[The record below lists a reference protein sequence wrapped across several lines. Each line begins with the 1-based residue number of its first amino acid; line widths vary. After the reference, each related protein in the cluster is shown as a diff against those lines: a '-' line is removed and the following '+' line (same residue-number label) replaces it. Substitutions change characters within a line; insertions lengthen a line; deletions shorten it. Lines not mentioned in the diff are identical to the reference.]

1 MVAHSNAVSP
11 STRGGA
17 YGVGPY
23 GDMLVTTTGG
33 LGYSIAAGEAVVTG
47 TFALGQGV
55 YTVYNDAAVTGS
67 FGARDA
73 TNPRIDLVCVRVRD
87 TDEDATGSEDAGVLI
102 VAGTPA
108 GSPSVP
114 SIASSLGSLLVLA
127 EVLVPST
134 ASGAALTFT
143 DRRQIIAAVGGTQNV
158 KSTLLPTGAALFT
171 GKRIYETDTGV
182 NKVYNGATWVTT
194 DVGAPTAWST
204 FTVTNNTF
212 AVSNTVTRGW
222 YQQMNG
228 VFNAHMSATF
238 TGGSATSN
246 QTDYITLPLTLAN
259 TEDVGGTWL
268 INQGG
273 TIYSGVVHPF
283 STTQVVLL
291 TYGYVAVGFG
301 SNPALAIASGNTI
314 KLDITGRT
322 A

>member
-1 MVAHSNAVSP
+1 MTFGTTAFALGSTTHTTRVLRNMVGAVFGLPMVSHSNAVSP

-55 YTVYNDAAVTGS
+55 
-67 FGARDA
+67 
-73 TNPRIDLVCVRVRD
+73 
-87 TDEDATGSEDAGVLI
+87 
-102 VAGTPA
+102 
-108 GSPSVP
+108 
-114 SIASSLGSLLVLA
+114 
-127 EVLVPST
+127 
-134 ASGAALTFT
+134 
-143 DRRQIIAAVGGTQNV
+143 
-158 KSTLLPTGAALFT
+158 FT

-246 QTDYITLPLTLAN
+246 QIHFVTLPLTLAN
-259 TEDVGGTWL
+259 TEDIGGTWEVVIGAAL
-268 INQGG
+268 
-273 TIYSGVVHPF
+273 YSGIVCPF

-291 TYGYVAVGFG
+291 VSTDVGAGSPPTGYFGANPAVGLSAG
-301 SNPALAIASGNTI
+301 NAIKVN
-314 KLDITGRT
+314 ITGRY